1 MVLLI
6 SSCIIIFASMI
17 IIGIAIGL
25 MWPESMRTPKK
36 HHFPSWYMPQGDV
49 VNAEKEDGISLGKAS
64 DLENDQEENAAGEFV
79 SPKH

>member
-1 MVLLI
+1 MALLI
-6 SSCIIIFASMI
+6 SSCIIIFTSMV

-25 MWPESMRTPKK
+25 MGPESMRAPRK
-36 HHFPSWYMPQGDV
+36 HHFPSWYMPKGDAV
-49 VNAEKEDGISLGKAS
+49 DEEKENGVSLGKAS